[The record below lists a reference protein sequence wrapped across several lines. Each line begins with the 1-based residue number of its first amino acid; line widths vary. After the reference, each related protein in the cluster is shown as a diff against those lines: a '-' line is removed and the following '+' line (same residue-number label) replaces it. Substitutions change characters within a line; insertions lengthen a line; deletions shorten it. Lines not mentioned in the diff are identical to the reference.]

1 MSSNP
6 QPLIEAKARN
16 YAAAALVA
24 LLAFLALGETLRT
37 ALDERRNASGNLQ
50 QPWYSPE
57 IYGAAKGLQAMGVQP
72 GDEIACIGTTACL
85 HDPYWQRIAG
95 VRMVTEVYNPDD
107 AHLMQQLQGLPNREQ
122 VYATVKAEGAKVLV
136 AAFDPGEMNA
146 SEPASAGW
154 KRLGE
159 TRFYALPLNLP
170 VQQVETPATR
180 PWTPM
185 IEVAP

>member
-1 MSSNP
+1 
-6 QPLIEAKARN
+6 
-16 YAAAALVA
+16 
-24 LLAFLALGETLRT
+24 
-37 ALDERRNASGNLQ
+37 
-50 QPWYSPE
+50 
-57 IYGAAKGLQAMGVQP
+57 
-72 GDEIACIGTTACL
+72 
-85 HDPYWQRIAG
+85 
-95 VRMVTEVYNPDD
+95 
-107 AHLMQQLQGLPNREQ
+107 MQQLQGLPNRDQ

-154 KRLGE
+154 QRLGE